1 MTQFK
6 MINGYKFKNC
16 WFGGVLVC
24 SGTSDS
30 LQPHG
35 LQPPRLLC
43 AWDFPG
49 KNTGVGC
56 HFLLQGIFP
65 TQGSN
70 PYLWHLLNWQVNSSP
85 LSHLGSPMGVLLT
98 KNAVMEVYHRQ
109 GSGVQV
115 AISIHLFLV
124 PPEPAIWKG

>member
-1 MTQFK
+1 MGINSRIVGLEVYLCAQVHLILCNLMDYSPPGFSVHGIFQARTLEWVAVSFSRGFVLTQES
-6 MINGYKFKNC
+6 NQHLLQLLH
-16 WFGGVLVC
+16 WQA
-24 SGTSDS
+24 DS
-30 LQPHG
+30 L
-35 LQPPRLLC
+35 
-43 AWDFPG
+43 
-49 KNTGVGC
+49 
-56 HFLLQGIFP
+56 
-65 TQGSN
+65 
-70 PYLWHLLNWQVNSSP
+70 P